1 MISFKNFNEILKSLE
16 EGYAKIQGCW
26 FPEFWTR
33 QTEVE
38 KSKAYRKLTRMID
51 SDMLESFA
59 ADDKKR
65 ALSLWTILTESMKI
79 ITAFPEES
87 EADLERLKELFNDY
101 TKTYYPEEK
110 GVI

>member
-1 MISFKNFNEILKSLE
+1 MSDLHR
-16 EGYAKIQGCW
+16 GYQKIQGCW

-65 ALSLWTILTESMKI
+65 ALELWTILTESMKV
-79 ITAFPEES
+79 ITAFPDHT
-87 EADLERLKELFNDY
+87 EADLGRLQALFDDY
-101 TKTYYPEEK
+101 TETYYPEEK